1 MGKICSCKGK
11 IIMLQIRP
19 FIIENF
25 HPMRPFDSRASCQ
38 KCLVGGLHLL
48 ALLTWSS
55 SYVAWSRTAL
65 VYNWMRLIE
74 GLKLAPRKLLL
85 SVAGVGAR
93 VSITNCFVVIT
104 VKNKRRS
111 ISVIDVRFGHSLTI
125 LPCSFFYPP
134 KKENAIKYLL
144 L

>member
-1 MGKICSCKGK
+1 MV
-11 IIMLQIRP
+11 QIRP

-93 VSITNCFVVIT
+93 VSHHKLVCCDYCEKQERINFRDRCSNWSFVNDFT
-104 VKNKRRS
+104 LQFFLSSQEGECNKVF
-111 ISVIDVRFGHSLTI
+111 I
-125 LPCSFFYPP
+125 
-134 KKENAIKYLL
+134 AIINYTAL
-144 L
+144 